1 MIIPTSNEIT
11 IEVYFD
17 PTDREEGWPDDI
29 AFALKETGREDTRLF
44 PADETRFLLT
54 PEEAEQLAN
63 ALTQAAAL
71 SRNTPR

>member
-17 PTDREEGWPDDI
+17 PMDREEGSPDDI
-29 AFALKETGREDTRLF
+29 AFALTETGSEDTRIF
-44 PADETRFLLT
+44 PSGETRFLLT

-63 ALTQAAAL
+63 ALTQAALA